1 MIGRHHSGLI
11 ASLLALSL
19 MACTGGPLA
28 IKTGPDGRPVGTD
41 ATPKIPSP
49 SPFVELETPGQP
61 DEPVLDP
68 IPNLTSNIREIDS
81 PRDQQIQRIFSAMNG
96 AGTYKFFLQQ
106 GEHFYHRTAS
116 QAWSDTQRLPSHRA
130 YSPTRLFSDGE
141 WLFFV
146 NDPNESQFSGEERIY
161 QAKAGSGV
169 WSPSTVPK
177 GIVAVASGPGFAFA
191 ATERHLYAWDGQL
204 EKWSDVPIVDF
215 TPSLGGERFIGL
227 TVDTDSPN
235 KDLIAL
241 MSGPN
246 TKPYPVMRLPEG
258 SINTASLK
266 SINVT
271 FKLAGGDRPL
281 RVYRSYLNP
290 DPMVNT
296 YRYWGFSTTGRV
308 YFGDDNSSMGVYEI
322 QSASPVDFTKPFKG
336 FMKQMGH
343 FYAYRNDATL
353 GPQVFYLKDENVSSR
368 WRSVNSIKTDDSPLM
383 VTLSGENS
391 LATDGLNL
399 YAAGPE
405 GLFSHPTLDGEPTT
419 FAPGRG
425 GWAQESVALN
435 RAQVNQVIR
444 CGTTLY
450 AKTQFG
456 TYAQKN
462 GVGAWLPFVLNGRPA
477 TIFTSIYGHVATV
490 GNATYLDEFYHYQN
504 GTSNDGWQK
513 VTGAFSAGVR
523 PKAGKVFF
531 TRDRLF
537 VAAEVPNGEAI
548 YQRDLKA
555 ENLDKPWILAAKDQG
570 LSTTYPTYISDGR
583 VVFAVG
589 VGASKVRLSSLT
601 DQLWKDYPP
610 IFVLP
615 NGSTE
620 QKREENVVF
629 GVPFAVYGYAFVWVN
644 MGGGEYR
651 LCRATAKGWKPLVSD
666 NYNGTKVGQVLS
678 TDGHYLY
685 SSTESG
691 GNTREIV
698 RVPIKDG
705 AAWEPVP
712 LTFNGA
718 SLVQANLK
726 VNAPPFIDRDSAQIY
741 LPTSRGI
748 LGP

>member
-41 ATPKIPSP
+41 ATPKVPSP

-68 IPNLTSNIREIDS
+68 IPNLLFNVSEIDS
-81 PRDQQIQRIFSAMNG
+81 PRDQQIQRIFSAVNE
-96 AGTYKFFLQQ
+96 AGGYKFFLQQ
-106 GEHFYHRTAS
+106 GEHFYHRTTS
-116 QAWSDTQRLPSHRA
+116 QAWSDTQRLPSHRG

-146 NDPNESQFSGEERIY
+146 NDPEESRHSGEERIY

-169 WSPSTVPK
+169 WSSPNTVPK
-177 GIVAVASGPGFAFA
+177 GIKAVASGPGFAFA
-191 ATERHLYAWDGQL
+191 ATERHLYAWDGRPGV
-204 EKWSDVPIVDF
+204 EKWSNEPIVDLSQ
-215 TPSLGGERFIGL
+215 SLLGETFIGL
-227 TVDTDSPN
+227 TVDMDSPN

-258 SINTASLK
+258 SSTYASLK

-271 FKLAGGDRPL
+271 FKLAGGDLPM

-308 YFGDDNSSMGVYEI
+308 YFGDDNSSMGVYEL
-322 QSASPVDFTKPFKG
+322 QFASPIDFTKPFKG
-336 FMKQMGH
+336 FMKQMGR
-343 FYAYRNDATL
+343 FYAYRNDPTL
-353 GPQVFYLKDENVSSR
+353 GPQVFYLRDQSVSSR
-368 WRSVNSIKTDDSPLM
+368 WRSVNSIKTDNNPLV

-391 LATDGLNL
+391 LATDGQNL

-405 GLFSHPTLDGEPTT
+405 GLFRHPLLEGEPTSYG
-419 FAPGRG
+419 PGFG

-435 RAQVNQVIR
+435 RAQVDQVIR

-450 AKTQFG
+450 AKTKFG
-456 TYAQKN
+456 TYMQQ
-462 GVGAWLPFVLNGRPA
+462 GGAWVPFVLSGRPA
-477 TIFTSIYGHVATV
+477 TIFTSLYGHVATV
-490 GNATYLDEFYHYQN
+490 GNATHVDAFYIYQD
-504 GTSNDGWQK
+504 GGWQK
-513 VTGAFSAGVR
+513 VTGAFPGGVA
-523 PKAGKVFF
+523 PKAGKIFF

-537 VAAEVPNGEAI
+537 VAAAVQNGEAV
-548 YQRDLKA
+548 YQRDLKP
-555 ENLDKPWILAAKDQG
+555 ENLGKAWVLAAKDQG
-570 LSTTYPTYISDGR
+570 QSNTYPTYISDGR

-615 NGSTE
+615 DGSTE
-620 QKREENVVF
+620 QKRAESVLF
-629 GVPFAVYGYAFVWVN
+629 GPPFAVYGYAFVWVN

-651 LCRATAKGWKPLVSD
+651 LCRATAKGWKPIVTN
-666 NYNGTKVGQVLS
+666 NYNGAEVEQVLS

-685 SSTESG
+685 SSTKSD
-691 GNTREIV
+691 GNTSQIV
-698 RVPIKDG
+698 RLPIKDG
-705 AAWEPVP
+705 SAWEPV
-712 LTFNGA
+712 A
-718 SLVQANLK
+718 SLGSMALK
-726 VNAPPFIDRDSAQIY
+726 VTAPPFIDRDSAQVY